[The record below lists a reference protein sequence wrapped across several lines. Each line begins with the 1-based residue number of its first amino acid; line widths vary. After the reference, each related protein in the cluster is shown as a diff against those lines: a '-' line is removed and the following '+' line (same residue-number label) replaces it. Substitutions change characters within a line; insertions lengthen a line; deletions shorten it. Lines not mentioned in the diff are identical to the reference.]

1 MIKFIKKLFGTTD
14 KEKQYEQLEEIKIL
28 ADIINDVD
36 CVYVEKTLKM
46 HSYYKFEK
54 CGITIFI
61 VYSYNGIDLHILIN
75 DCLFEINE
83 CDKEY
88 LKLIALEKISK
99 RVESQKSRTYQELR
113 QEVLKLKS
121 D

>member
-1 MIKFIKKLFGTTD
+1 
-14 KEKQYEQLEEIKIL
+14 
-28 ADIINDVD
+28 
-36 CVYVEKTLKM
+36 VEKTLKM

-54 CGITIFI
+54 CGITI
-61 VYSYNGIDLHILIN
+61 SYNVIDLHILIN